1 MILKKKIEQLLNGKF
16 EYEQPQL
23 LFSKE
28 KISLTMKAGETKRG
42 EVYVGTEDNQKI
54 RGYVTSSSRR
64 VVPGMDHISGTT
76 VRLPLGIDT
85 VGLAP
90 GENLKGWLCFT
101 TNIGEARL
109 PFEIE
114 IEKEEIRSFSG
125 VVGNLDEFVKVARDD
140 FKEAFRIFKDAS
152 FTRILENEDQKIQTL
167 YYGLSRQPVT
177 YQHLEEFLIACRQ
190 EGKSNHKCQRGGE
203 RIL

>member
-1 MILKKKIEQLLNGKF
+1 MKKKIEQLLNGKF

-90 GENLKGWLCFT
+90 GEQACCTWNREVFGDDCETAVWD
-101 TNIGEARL
+101 R
-109 PFEIE
+109 
-114 IEKEEIRSFSG
+114 RY
-125 VVGNLDEFVKVARDD
+125 GN
-140 FKEAFRIFKDAS
+140 AS
-152 FTRILENEDQKIQTL
+152 W
-167 YYGLSRQPVT
+167 
-177 YQHLEEFLIACRQ
+177 
-190 EGKSNHKCQRGGE
+190 
-203 RIL
+203 

>member
-1 MILKKKIEQLLNGKF
+1 MKKKIEQLLNGKF

-125 VVGNLDEFVKVARDD
+125 VVGNLDEFVKVARSVQTAGDIS
-140 FKEAFRIFKDAS
+140 ASGRIS
-152 FTRILENEDQKIQTL
+152 HCR
-167 YYGLSRQPVT
+167 
-177 YQHLEEFLIACRQ
+177 RQ
-190 EGKSNHKCQRGGE
+190 EGKSNHKCQRGGQ

>member
-101 TNIGEARL
+101 TNIGEALL
-109 PFEIE
+109 PF
-114 IEKEEIRSFSG
+114 
-125 VVGNLDEFVKVARDD
+125 
-140 FKEAFRIFKDAS
+140 
-152 FTRILENEDQKIQTL
+152 
-167 YYGLSRQPVT
+167 
-177 YQHLEEFLIACRQ
+177 
-190 EGKSNHKCQRGGE
+190 
-203 RIL
+203 

>member
-1 MILKKKIEQLLNGKF
+1 MKKKIEQLLNGKF

-90 GENLKGWLCFT
+90 DGCVLLQ
-101 TNIGEARL
+101 
-109 PFEIE
+109 
-114 IEKEEIRSFSG
+114 
-125 VVGNLDEFVKVARDD
+125 
-140 FKEAFRIFKDAS
+140 
-152 FTRILENEDQKIQTL
+152 ILERPVFLLKL
-167 YYGLSRQPVT
+167 RSRKRKFAVFQVW
-177 YQHLEEFLIACRQ
+177 
-190 EGKSNHKCQRGGE
+190 
-203 RIL
+203 

>member
-1 MILKKKIEQLLNGKF
+1 MKKKIEQLLNGKF

-125 VVGNLDEFVKVARDD
+125 VVGNLDEFVKGCASLINKVALCRTTKIRTYIPVDQPEAIES
-140 FKEAFRIFKDAS
+140 FSHSGFEKAAFLKE
-152 FTRILENEDQKIQTL
+152 EYGKIDVCMMD
-167 YYGLSRQPVT
+167 YFV
-177 YQHLEEFLIACRQ
+177 
-190 EGKSNHKCQRGGE
+190 
-203 RIL
+203 

>member
-1 MILKKKIEQLLNGKF
+1 MKKKIEQLLNGKF

-76 VRLPLGIDT
+76 VLPLGIDT
-85 VGLAP
+85 VDFGSRRKSEGMAVFYYNIERPVFL
-90 GENLKGWLCFT
+90 LKL
-101 TNIGEARL
+101 
-109 PFEIE
+109 
-114 IEKEEIRSFSG
+114 RSRRGNSQFFRCGRESG
-125 VVGNLDEFVKVARDD
+125 
-140 FKEAFRIFKDAS
+140 
-152 FTRILENEDQKIQTL
+152 
-167 YYGLSRQPVT
+167 
-177 YQHLEEFLIACRQ
+177 
-190 EGKSNHKCQRGGE
+190 
-203 RIL
+203 

>member
-1 MILKKKIEQLLNGKF
+1 MILKKKIEQLLSGKF

-28 KISLTMKAGETKRG
+28 TIALTLKAGETKRG

-64 VVPGMDHISGTT
+64 LVPGMDHISGTT
-76 VRLPLGIDT
+76 VRLPFGIDT

-90 GENLKGWLCFT
+90 GDSLKGWLCFT
-101 TNIGEARL
+101 TNVGEARL

-125 VVGNLDEFVKVARDD
+125 VVEELDRFVSIAKDD
-140 FKEAFRIFKDAS
+140 FKEAFRIFKRAS
-152 FTRILENEDQKIQTL
+152 FARILEKEDKKIQTL
-167 YYGLSRQPVT
+167 YQG
-177 YQHLEEFLIACRQ
+177 
-190 EGKSNHKCQRGGE
+190 
-203 RIL
+203 

>member
-90 GENLKGWLCFT
+90 GENLK
-101 TNIGEARL
+101 
-109 PFEIE
+109 
-114 IEKEEIRSFSG
+114 
-125 VVGNLDEFVKVARDD
+125 
-140 FKEAFRIFKDAS
+140 
-152 FTRILENEDQKIQTL
+152 
-167 YYGLSRQPVT
+167 
-177 YQHLEEFLIACRQ
+177 
-190 EGKSNHKCQRGGE
+190 
-203 RIL
+203 

>member
-1 MILKKKIEQLLNGKF
+1 MNDFEKKKIEQLLNGKF

-28 KISLTMKAGETKRG
+28 KISPDHESRG
-42 EVYVGTEDNQKI
+42 DEEREVYVGTEDNQKI

-90 GENLKGWLCFT
+90 
-101 TNIGEARL
+101 
-109 PFEIE
+109 
-114 IEKEEIRSFSG
+114 EK
-125 VVGNLDEFVKVARDD
+125 
-140 FKEAFRIFKDAS
+140 
-152 FTRILENEDQKIQTL
+152 T
-167 YYGLSRQPVT
+167 
-177 YQHLEEFLIACRQ
+177 
-190 EGKSNHKCQRGGE
+190 
-203 RIL
+203 

>member
-1 MILKKKIEQLLNGKF
+1 MKKKIEQLLNGKF

-76 VRLPLGIDT
+76 VR
-85 VGLAP
+85 ASA
-90 GENLKGWLCFT
+90 
-101 TNIGEARL
+101 ARL
-109 PFEIE
+109 V
-114 IEKEEIRSFSG
+114 SY
-125 VVGNLDEFVKVARDD
+125 VAVDGC
-140 FKEAFRIFKDAS
+140 ALLQ
-152 FTRILENEDQKIQTL
+152 ILE
-167 YYGLSRQPVT
+167 RPV
-177 YQHLEEFLIACRQ
+177 FLLKLRSKKRKYAVFQ
-190 EGKSNHKCQRGGE
+190 VW
-203 RIL
+203 

>member
-101 TNIGEARL
+101 TNIGETRL

-140 FKEAFRIFKDAS
+140 PDTLLWFVQTTGDVSASGRIS
-152 FTRILENEDQKIQTL
+152 HCR
-167 YYGLSRQPVT
+167 
-177 YQHLEEFLIACRQ
+177 RQ
-190 EGKSNHKCQRGGE
+190 EGKSNHKCQRGGQ